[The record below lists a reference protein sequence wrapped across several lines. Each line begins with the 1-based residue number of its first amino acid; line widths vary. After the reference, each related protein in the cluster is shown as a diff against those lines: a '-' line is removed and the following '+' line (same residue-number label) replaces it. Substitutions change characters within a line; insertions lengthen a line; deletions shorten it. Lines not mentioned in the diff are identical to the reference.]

1 LSVATPVLPVAA
13 KGRGRRVRAALS
25 VVTSSREGRI
35 GVAIIA
41 VFVIIAIF
49 GPLLAPYSPTH
60 IGAGNPNLGPSTAH
74 PLGTDQ
80 LGRDVL
86 SRLLCGAA
94 SVILIPLLA
103 TTLTFAIG
111 GLAGIALGYCGG
123 RVDAFGS
130 RVIDILISLPP
141 LLVVLVVIAALGSST
156 AVIVISAALVY
167 SPRVARVLRGAAQG
181 VATRE
186 YIQAAQARGEGA
198 FRIVVREVMPNISP
212 TLFVE
217 YAVRLTYVI
226 IFVTTLNFLGLGV
239 QPPSPNWGRMLFDSR
254 ATIITDPIVTIAPTV
269 AIALLAIGI
278 GLVADAATQRFGLE
292 SSGELLR

>member
-1 LSVATPVLPVAA
+1 MTPVLPTAA
-13 KGRGRRVRAALS
+13 KRRASHARSALS
-25 VVTSSREGRI
+25 VVTSSREGNI
-35 GVAIIA
+35 GLAIMA
-41 VFVIIAIF
+41 VFVFLAIF
-49 GPLLAPYSPTH
+49 GPLLAPYGPTD
-60 IGAGNPNLGPSTAH
+60 IGAGNPNLGPSSGH
-74 PLGTDQ
+74 LLGTDQ

-111 GLAGIALGYCGG
+111 GLAGIALGYSGG
-123 RVDAFGS
+123 RADAFGS

-186 YIQAAQARGEGA
+186 YVQAAQARGEGSL
-198 FRIVVREVMPNISP
+198 RILLREVLPNISP

-254 ATIITDPIVTIAPTV
+254 ATIITDPVVTIAPTV
-269 AIALLAIGI
+269 AISLLAISI
-278 GLVADAATQRFGLE
+278 GLIADAATQRFGLDNDDQ
-292 SSGELLR
+292 LLR